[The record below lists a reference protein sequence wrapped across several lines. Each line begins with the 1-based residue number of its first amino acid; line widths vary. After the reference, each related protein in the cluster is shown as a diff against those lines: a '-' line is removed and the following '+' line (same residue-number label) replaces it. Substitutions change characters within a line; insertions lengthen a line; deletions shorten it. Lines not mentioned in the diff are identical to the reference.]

1 MATYVPGSETYLPN
15 LEPFTPDYKFL
26 SAVLDVRQDKYNT
39 NWKATNDIYNKV
51 VYADLSRNDTIEQ
64 RNQYIENL
72 APSLEKI
79 ANLDLSLAQNVDA
92 AKGVFAPFFEDDL
105 VVRDMVYTANYRKQ
119 MDYANRLMMSPNRE
133 QSTKYWDVGV
143 RSLQY
148 KMEDFING
156 TADQALNAPAL
167 RYVEDANLFELAGQI
182 LSELDPPLSMKL
194 DKPAR
199 FPNTMDSEGNV
210 VQGAIDPNWIITQQN
225 GDLVTGAALQHIQMT
240 LQNDPRV
247 QQAYET
253 EAYVASRDRA
263 AQGISSGE
271 FSSVEQG
278 QQVWAT
284 ETINMLMDQNVINQ
298 IETEQQLA
306 KQEET
311 NNNWNN
317 YAQNN
322 GVIPGS
328 DDDILMQENMS
339 SYEATKAALENQNR
353 IQEIAQTPVSNT
365 ADTLNLAYQLLMH
378 SNMQNDMIA
387 AAQNFSMRDY
397 EYTMKENKFALQ
409 EKKHLYDLDMER
421 ARDTNRKNNILLKG
435 QVDRNNA
442 FAIADAKGELVGSND
457 TDDPLRD
464 ALSGPTFSI
473 GDSSTLDYT
482 VDEDGN
488 LDPNV
493 DVMAESR
500 SQWRE
505 ADTQV
510 AREKAQYIADALYQ
524 IHPHGEND
532 RQDYSITIDGSE
544 FTGTIDQIRTR
555 LLEEDEGGNL
565 INRSAIEQLFTEKA
579 DAITNLRVS
588 NPGAATGQ
596 DYQNLYDLANGTYSL
611 SSRQIVADRNLQ
623 TSNEV
628 NKATYDLTRL
638 TTRDNDPNIAAL
650 MDEGGFPD
658 IFDPTSSVSAMLSRD
673 EYVANAIKLV
683 EAGEIVNIDQSWV
696 NDTGT
701 NHPNYFIVE
710 TAQGWD
716 GEAIEDNA
724 TVYIDDAGNKSTNPR
739 ELTGGNVRKS
749 ITLDK
754 DAITAE
760 AGKVYDKLYEN
771 FNAAL
776 TDAEGT
782 YRVSTFNTVSRGL
795 GNTPGDLLVG
805 VGYKGAV
812 DPKAPQAEGN
822 VMTAD
827 LIKQIRYLSS
837 KGKNPMYI
845 EGSLNDLEGKLKDQT
860 SDQGEKVLQMYIN
873 DLRSYVNNPK
883 SPNSPS
889 PSPRATIEYFPV
901 YGAPGEGKKST
912 AGYKITFN
920 PDWLASKVKGGNDSA
935 KQYGSITSD
944 QFDKLNKGVSIVFDK
959 DLDISPRSKAKSQM
973 YSSPIVSEIMASENG
988 FIERTRIDEDSVK
1001 IGTYRFVQ
1009 TSPQEYNVNWRFR
1022 EYQTGGTYNTSA
1034 LTSMKVS
1041 TIGQQPGFLEK
1052 IEKEVIDLF
1061 DQQGAKNFRAKQ
1073 KDVATYRT
1081 N

>member
-1 MATYVPGSETYLPN
+1 
-15 LEPFTPDYKFL
+15 L

-51 VYADLSRNDTIEQ
+51 VYADLSRNDTVEQ

-105 VVRDMVYTANYRKQ
+105 VVKDMVYTANYRKQ

-133 QSTKYWDVGV
+133 QSTKYWDTGV

-156 TADQALNAPAL
+156 TADQALNSSPL

-247 QQAYET
+247 QQAYQT

-284 ETINMLMDQNVINQ
+284 ETINMLMDQNAINQ

-306 KQEET
+306 EQEET

-353 IQEIAQTPVSNT
+353 IQEIAQTPASNT
-365 ADTLNLAYQLLMH
+365 VDTLNLAYQLLMH

-397 EYTMKENKFALQ
+397 EYTMEENKFALQ

-457 TDDPLRD
+457 TNDPLGN

-473 GDSSTLDYT
+473 GDSSTLGFP
-482 VDEDGN
+482 VNEDGEVES
-488 LDPNV
+488 DVNV
-493 DVMAESR
+493 MFESR

-505 ADTQV
+505 TDTQI
-510 AREKAQYIADALYQ
+510 AKEKAKYITDALYQ
-524 IHPHGEND
+524 IHPNGENN
-532 RQDYSITIDGSE
+532 RQDYSITIDGGE

-555 LLEEDEGGNL
+555 LLEVDEGGNL
-565 INRSAIEQLFTEKA
+565 INRSAINQLFTEQA

-588 NPGAATGQ
+588 NPGAAMGQ
-596 DYQNLYDLANGTYSL
+596 DYQDLYDLANGNYSL
-611 SSRQIVADRNLQ
+611 SSRQIIADRNLQ
-623 TSNEV
+623 TSNEE
-628 NKATYDLTRL
+628 NKATYDLTRI
-638 TTRDNDPNIAAL
+638 TARDNDGNIVAL

-658 IFDPTSSVSAMLSRD
+658 IFDPTSSISAMLSRD
-673 EYVANAIKLV
+673 EYIANAIKLV

-696 NDTGT
+696 DDTGT
-701 NHPNYFIVE
+701 SSKDYMMPIMESSYSPYGISNSTPAKNP
-710 TAQGWD
+710 D
-716 GEAIEDNA
+716 GTI
-724 TVYIDDAGNKSTNPR
+724 KMM
-739 ELTGGNVRKS
+739 
-749 ITLDK
+749 LDE

-760 AGKVYDKLYEN
+760 AGKVYDKLYER
-771 FNAAL
+771 FNAGL
-776 TDAEGT
+776 TGADGA
-782 YRVSTFNTVSRGL
+782 YRASTFNTVSRGL
-795 GNTPGDLLVG
+795 GSTPGDLAVG
-805 VGYKGAV
+805 VGYEGTV
-812 DPKAPQAEGN
+812 DPKARQPEGDIMMAN
-822 VMTAD
+822 
-827 LIKQIRYLSS
+827 LIDQIRYLSS
-837 KGKNPMYI
+837 KGENPMYI
-845 EGSLNDLEGKLKDQT
+845 EGSLNNLEGKLEDQQ
-860 SDQGEKVLQMYIN
+860 SDLGEKVLQMYID

-889 PSPRATIEYFPV
+889 PSPRARIDYFPV
-901 YGAPGEGKKST
+901 YGAPEEGEKTT

-920 PDWLASKVKGGNDSA
+920 PDWLASKKKGGSKPED
-935 KQYGSITSD
+935 QYGSINSID
-944 QFDKLNKGVSIVFDK
+944 FDNLNKGVSIVFDQA
-959 DLDISPRSKAKSQM
+959 LDISPRSKAKSQT
-973 YSSPIVSEIMASENG
+973 YSSPIISEIMASENK
-988 FIERTRIDEDSVK
+988 FIERTPAANGIK
-1001 IGTYRFVQ
+1001 IGTYRIVEV
-1009 TSPQEYNVNWRFR
+1009 SPQEYKVNWRFR
-1022 EYQTGGTYNTSA
+1022 EYQTGGTYNISA
-1034 LTSMKVS
+1034 PWSRSVS
-1041 TIGQQPGFLEK
+1041 TKGEPPGVLEE
-1052 IEKEVIDLF
+1052 IEKQLKELF
-1061 DQQGAKNFRAKQ
+1061 KEQGARNFRAKQ

>member
-51 VYADLSRNDTIEQ
+51 VYADLSRNDTVEQ

-105 VVRDMVYTANYRKQ
+105 VVKDMVYTANYRKQ

-133 QSTKYWDVGV
+133 QSTKYWDTGV

-156 TADQALNAPAL
+156 TADQALNSSPL

-247 QQAYET
+247 QQAYQT

-278 QQVWAT
+278 QQIWAT
-284 ETINMLMDQNVINQ
+284 ETINMLMDQNAINQ

-353 IQEIAQTPVSNT
+353 IQEIAQTPASNT
-365 ADTLNLAYQLLMH
+365 VDTLNLAYQLLMH

-397 EYTMKENKFALQ
+397 EYTMEENKFALQ

-435 QVDRNNA
+435 QVDRDNA

-457 TDDPLRD
+457 PNDPLAN

-473 GDSSTLDYT
+473 GDRSTIEYA
-482 VDEDGN
+482 VDENGN
-488 LDPNV
+488 IDPNV

-500 SQWRE
+500 SQWRQM
-505 ADTQV
+505 DTQL

-524 IHPHGEND
+524 IHPNGENN

-544 FTGTIDQIRTR
+544 FRGSIEQITTR

-565 INRSAIEQLFTEKA
+565 INRSAIEQLFTEQA

-596 DYQNLYDLANGTYSL
+596 DYQNLYNLANGDYSL

-623 TSNEV
+623 TSNEE
-628 NKATYDLTRL
+628 NRATYDLTRIE
-638 TTRDNDPNIAAL
+638 TRDNDGNIVAL

-658 IFDPTSSVSAMLSRD
+658 IFDSTSSISAMLSRD
-673 EYVANAIKLV
+673 EYIANAIKLA

-696 NDTGT
+696 DDTGT
-701 NHPNYFIVE
+701 SNKDYMTPVMESSYSPYGISNS
-710 TAQGWD
+710 TPAQNPD
-716 GEAIEDNA
+716 GTI
-724 TVYIDDAGNKSTNPR
+724 KMM
-739 ELTGGNVRKS
+739 
-749 ITLDK
+749 LDE

-760 AGKVYDKLYEN
+760 AGKVYDKLYER
-771 FNAAL
+771 FNAGL
-776 TDAEGT
+776 TGAEGT
-782 YRVSTFNTVSRGL
+782 YRASTFNTVSRGL

-805 VGYKGAV
+805 TGYEGAV
-812 DPKAPQAEGN
+812 DPKARQPEGDIMMAN
-822 VMTAD
+822 
-827 LIKQIRYLSS
+827 LIDQIRYLSS
-837 KGKNPMYI
+837 KGENPMYI
-845 EGSLNDLEGKLKDQT
+845 EGSLNNLEGKLEDQN
-860 SDQGEKVLQMYIN
+860 SDLGAKVLQMYID
-873 DLRSYVNNPK
+873 DLRSYVNNTR

-889 PSPRATIEYFPV
+889 PMPRARIDYFPV
-901 YGAPGEGKKST
+901 YGAPEEGEKTT

-920 PDWLASKVKGGNDSA
+920 PDWLASKKKGGIKPED
-935 KQYGSITSD
+935 QYGSITSD
-944 QFDKLNKGVSIVFDK
+944 QFDDLNKGVSIVFDQA
-959 DLDISPRSKAKSQM
+959 LDISPRSKVKSQM

-988 FIERTRIDEDSVK
+988 FIQRTPIDEEGVK
-1001 IGTYRFVQ
+1001 IGSYRFVQ
-1009 TSPQEYNVNWRFR
+1009 VSPQEYRVNWQFK
-1022 EYQTGGTYNTSA
+1022 EYQTGGIYNTSA
-1034 LTSMKVS
+1034 LS
-1041 TIGQQPGFLEK
+1041 TYSISTKGQPPGVLEDLEK
-1052 IEKEVIDLF
+1052 QILDLF
-1061 DQQGAKNFRAKQ
+1061 EQQGAKNFRAKQ